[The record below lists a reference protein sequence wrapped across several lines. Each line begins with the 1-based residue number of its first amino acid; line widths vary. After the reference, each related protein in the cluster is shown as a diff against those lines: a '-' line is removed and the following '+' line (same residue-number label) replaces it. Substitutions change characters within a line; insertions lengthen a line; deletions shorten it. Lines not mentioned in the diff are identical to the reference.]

1 MSISGRENVHP
12 KPLKGLTRFFMS
24 EITPKQVQLPSSSFR
39 GRGGQAIVLA
49 GGLGTRLK
57 ETVPDLPKCMAP
69 VAGRPFLF
77 YVINYLRSQG
87 ISTFIF
93 SLGHKHEMIS
103 AYLADQFATLDYQCS
118 IEEEPLDTGGAI
130 RLACTKAT
138 EKNIVIVNGDT
149 LFKVNID
156 ELEFFH
162 SGHSADCSLAL
173 KPMHSF
179 DRYGVVEINED
190 GSVKN
195 FKEKQFYEKGYI
207 NGGTYILNAEQF
219 LNEKLPAKF
228 SFEKDYLEK
237 FYYKRKI
244 YGLVQTSYF
253 IDIGIPEDYNRAQQE
268 LKQAPLDL
276 NSINKNWTIFID
288 RDGVINH
295 EKKDEYIL
303 NWREFQF
310 YDGVKEAFQKFSNKF
325 GKVIV
330 ISNQRGVGKELM
342 TEADLSSIHHHMQKQ
357 IETAGGRIDKIYYC
371 TSADMKDLN
380 RKPNPGMA
388 FQAKKDFPSIDFSK
402 TIMVGNK
409 SSDMLF
415 GRNAG
420 IYTVFVKT
428 TNPDQLLP
436 YPDIDL
442 AFNSLPDFAKAL

>member
-1 MSISGRENVHP
+1 MSETTSMQMQFPVSPFSGR
-12 KPLKGLTRFFMS
+12 R
-24 EITPKQVQLPSSSFR
+24 
-39 GRGGQAIVLA
+39 GQAIILA

-118 IEEEPLDTGGAI
+118 IEEELLGTGGAI
-130 RLACTKAT
+130 RLACTKTT
-138 EKNIVIVNGDT
+138 EKNIIVVNGDT
-149 LFKVNID
+149 LFKVNME
-156 ELEFFH
+156 ELGSFH
-162 SGHSADCSLAL
+162 IKHNTYCTLAL
-173 KPMHSF
+173 KAMHDF

-190 GSVKN
+190 HAIKN

-207 NGGTYILNAEQF
+207 NGGVYILNAEQF
-219 LNEKLPAKF
+219 LKEDLPAKF

-237 FYYKRKI
+237 FYNKRKI
-244 YGLVQTSYF
+244 YGLVQADYF

-276 NSINKNWTIFID
+276 NSIDKSWTIFID

-310 YDGVKEAFQKFSNKF
+310 YDGVKEAIKKISDKF

-342 TEADLSSIHHHMQKQ
+342 TEVHLNGIHHHMQKQ

-371 TSADMKDLN
+371 TSTDIKDPN

-402 TIMVGNK
+402 TIMVGNNPG
-409 SSDMLF
+409 DMLF

-428 TNPDQLLP
+428 TNPDHPLP

-442 AFNSLPDFAKAL
+442 AFDSLVDFAKAL